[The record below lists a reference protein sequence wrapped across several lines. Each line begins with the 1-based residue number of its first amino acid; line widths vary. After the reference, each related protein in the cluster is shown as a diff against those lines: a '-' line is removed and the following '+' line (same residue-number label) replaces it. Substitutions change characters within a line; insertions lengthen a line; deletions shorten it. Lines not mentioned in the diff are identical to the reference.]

1 MSEPHAAAVLQRAAP
16 PKTCRS
22 EVYRHE
28 LKYRIS
34 YAEKAALEL
43 RLAPLLRRDAHA
55 KPGGYRI
62 RSLYFDDWW
71 NSAYWEKEA
80 GVFLRKKYRI
90 RIYDGSD
97 AVIKLER
104 KKKVGS
110 YIYKEDAAL
119 TREETERI
127 LRGDYGLLLASPQNL
142 CREFYVECV
151 SYVLRPRVLVDYERE
166 AWVLDEG
173 TVRITFDQ
181 NVRAAVGGWDLF
193 DPKLPTLPVL
203 DPGTLVLEG
212 FRPYNVPQMAGAL
225 LAALAISSNVV
236 ISLGMVG
243 ALSIVRFRTA
253 VKDPLDLLYL
263 FWSITAGI
271 TTGAGMYLLAVAA
284 SAVMIGVVVFLSR
297 WQTAGR
303 SYVAVLHYQGEKP
316 GDEIV
321 RALGRNKFAVK
332 SKTLRAEGTELAV
345 EVCCRDNASEV
356 TDRLR
361 SIEGVEDVTMI
372 QYNGEYHG

>member
-16 PKTCRS
+16 PKTRRS

-71 NSAYWEKEA
+71 NSAYGEKEA

-127 LRGDYGLLLASPQNL
+127 LRGNYGVLLASPQNL

-151 SYVLRPRVLVDYERE
+151 SHVLRP
-166 AWVLDEG
+166 ASSW
-173 TVRITFDQ
+173 ITSG
-181 NVRAAVGGWDLF
+181 RRGCWTRGPCASPL
-193 DPKLPTLPVL
+193 T
-203 DPGTLVLEG
+203 
-212 FRPYNVPQMAGAL
+212 
-225 LAALAISSNVV
+225 
-236 ISLGMVG
+236 
-243 ALSIVRFRTA
+243 RTSG
-253 VKDPLDLLYL
+253 PL
-263 FWSITAGI
+263 WAAGI
-271 TTGAGMYLLAVAA
+271 CLTQSSPPCRCWTPA
-284 SAVMIGVVVFLSR
+284 R
-297 WQTAGR
+297 WCW
-303 SYVAVLHYQGEKP
+303 K
-316 GDEIV
+316 
-321 RALGRNKFAVK
+321 
-332 SKTLRAEGTELAV
+332 
-345 EVCCRDNASEV
+345 
-356 TDRLR
+356 
-361 SIEGVEDVTMI
+361 
-372 QYNGEYHG
+372 